1 MMKLAEILRFVP
13 LVVPVEPVPVEL
25 DPVEPVVEEVDAAV
39 VELLIVIL
47 PEQSEFTV

>member
-25 DPVEPVVEEVDAAV
+25 DPVEPVVEVDAAV